1 MGPFRRARGGGN
13 VRKLREAL
21 VPTSCYPLV
30 LQLFKAIRHVL
41 VPARLIDGWS
51 FELICELTVNP
62 IF

>member
-1 MGPFRRARGGGN
+1 M
-13 VRKLREAL
+13 
-21 VPTSCYPLV
+21 PTSCYPLV